1 MQIMPDQELVVV
13 RMQREPAKGA
23 VPYKPEAFDLFAA
36 FVQPRVP

>member
-23 VPYKPEAFDLFAA
+23 VPYKPEAFDLFGAL
-36 FVQPRVP
+36 VQAKVP